1 MVGGLKVARGRGG
14 EKERKEEERELGG
27 GGEVRRL
34 GRKTW
39 NRLGKE
45 EPRRGAAVRSS

>member
-1 MVGGLKVARGRGG
+1 MVGGLKVARGG
-14 EKERKEEERELGG
+14 EKETKEEERELGG

>member
-1 MVGGLKVARGRGG
+1 MKVTREGRGG
-14 EKERKEEERELGG
+14 GREKGRRKREVRVEV